1 MDILYKSIKSLYK
14 EEIIN
19 YKLYTNRTQAEI
31 NRKDVVLFDLM
42 RKGAKEPEE
51 AHFIK
56 TIYGK
61 VSDKNKYYR
70 LKNRL
75 HTELCNSL
83 VQFHYYEVDLNA
95 IYSELILFNVF
106 TAKNEWEIASYHLE
120 KAEKKAVLTNDLTLL
135 DLIYNE
141 KIKFASNYSFANIKT
156 IVEKSEGNFK
166 KLQHLKKLDFAIAKG
181 VYELYK
187 AQGFSNTGNKVF
199 LALKK
204 ITKDLEKIKEFKNDE
219 LFRTRCFEGLSR
231 VLLSQQNYTELE
243 RFSLSNFNAF
253 KKEGLFTKNN
263 HHTKLQLL
271 TYICNSLFVNKKHMQ
286 AIDWINELKL
296 AMAEFN
302 GLLYDRYVFFYYNSL
317 VNNYSVINPQKS
329 IEVLVKAKTEK
340 GIASHPTHLGYVYL
354 NLAGAHFDLK
364 EHRTAL
370 KNILELYQHKL
381 FSVLENGFKL
391 KISIL
396 EIILR
401 IELDDFDYVERL
413 IKQLFTNYK
422 ELTKEE
428 EYAIDLSFI
437 RTIKVL
443 LLKHQFQNTKASRAV
458 LERFFNEKPPLKAT
472 QIIHYNNWLKEK
484 FNLPK

>member
-19 YKLYTNRTQAEI
+19 YKLYTNRTQAEA

-42 RKGAKEPEE
+42 RKSSNDVEE
-51 AHFIK
+51 STHIK

-61 VSDKNKYYR
+61 ITDKNKYYR

-75 HTELCNSL
+75 HKELCNSL
-83 VQFHYYEVDLNA
+83 VQFHYYETDGNA
-95 IYSELILFNVF
+95 IYSELILFNIF
-106 TAKNEWEIASYHLE
+106 ITKNEWEIAGHHLE
-120 KAEKKAVLTNDLTLL
+120 KAEKKAILANDLTLL

-141 KIKFASNYSFANIKT
+141 KIRFASNYSFADIKT
-156 IVEKSEGNFK
+156 IVEKSEDNFK
-166 KLQHLKKLDFAIAKG
+166 KLQHLKQLDFAIAKS

-187 AQGFSNTGNKVF
+187 AQGFANTGDKVF

-204 ITKDLEKIKEFKNDE
+204 ITKNLEKIKEYKNDG

-231 VLLSQQNYTELE
+231 VLLSQQNYKELE
-243 RFSLSNFNAF
+243 RFSLSNFNDF

-271 TYICNSLFVNKKHMQ
+271 TYICNSLFMNKKHML
-286 AIDWINELKL
+286 AIDWIHELKL
-296 AMAEFN
+296 AMSEFN
-302 GLLYDRYVFFYYNSL
+302 GLLYNRYVFFYYNSL

-329 IEVLVKAKTEK
+329 IEVLMKAKTEK
-340 GIASHPTHLGYVYL
+340 VIISHPTHLGYVYL

-364 EHRTAL
+364 EHRVAL
-370 KNILELYQHKL
+370 KYVLELYQHKL

-401 IELDDFDYVERL
+401 LELNDFDYTEKL
-413 IKQLFTNYK
+413 IKQLYATYK
-422 ELTKEE
+422 ELTKEN
-428 EYAIDLSFI
+428 EYAIDLNFI
-437 RTIKVL
+437 KTIKIL
-443 LLKHQFQNTKASRAV
+443 LLKHQFQNTKTSRSFIQ
-458 LERFFNEKPPLKAT
+458 RFLNEKSSVKAT
-472 QIIHYNNWLKEK
+472 QIIDYNTWLKEK
-484 FNLPK
+484 FKLFE